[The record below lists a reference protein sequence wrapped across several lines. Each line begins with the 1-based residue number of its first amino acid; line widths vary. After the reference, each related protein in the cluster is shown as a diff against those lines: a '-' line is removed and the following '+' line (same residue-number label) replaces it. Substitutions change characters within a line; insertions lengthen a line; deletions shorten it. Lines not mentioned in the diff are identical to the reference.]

1 MDFPVTGHSVV
12 VNTSV
17 VVGVDAH
24 KLSHT
29 LVAVDPAGLKLGQKT
44 VSTTSAAHADAV
56 RWAASQFGPGVLWA
70 VEDCRTMTARLEDDL
85 LAAGQRV
92 VRVAPHLMSRTR
104 SSARERGKS
113 DPIDALAVAR
123 TVLREPNLPVAVHDP
138 VSMELRLLV
147 DRRDDLVSHFTAT
160 INRLMGRIHLLDPGH
175 PTPRNWKVQK
185 AHRGLR
191 DWLITQDG
199 LVAEIAR
206 DELDDIIRIN
216 AVILALRRRIERTVR
231 PVAPDLIALQGC
243 GELTAARIVA
253 EVANIDRFRSEA
265 AFARYAGLAPVPHTS
280 GSAIVRLRPT
290 RHGNRRL
297 NAAIHR
303 IAITQTIH
311 DGPGR
316 TYYQRRIA
324 EGDSRHRALRC
335 LKRRI
340 TRVVFTRLRAC
351 RSATDP
357 DRPGRRLPQVFMLPL
372 IDLRPARSRASSRPG
387 A

>member
-1 MDFPVTGHSVV
+1 MK
-12 VNTSV
+12 V

-24 KLSHT
+24 KMSHT
-29 LVAVDPAGLKLGQKT
+29 LVAIDPAGLKLAQKT
-44 VSTTSAAHADAV
+44 VATTSAAHAEAV
-56 RWAASQFGPGVLWA
+56 RWAAAQFGSGILWA

-92 VRVAPHLMSRTR
+92 IRVPPHLMSRTR

-123 TVLREPNLPVAVHDP
+123 TVLSEPNLPVAVHDP
-138 VSMELRLLV
+138 ISMELRLLV
-147 DRRDDLVSHFTAT
+147 DRRDDLVSECTAT

-185 AHRGLR
+185 AHRELR

-199 LVAEIAR
+199 LVAELAR
-206 DELDDIIRIN
+206 DELDDIIRIS
-216 AVILALRRRIERTVR
+216 AVILDLRRRIERTVQ
-231 PVAPDLIALQGC
+231 PVAPALIALQGC
-243 GELTAARIVA
+243 GELTAARIIA

-280 GSAIVRLRPT
+280 GSSPVRLRPT
-290 RHGNRRL
+290 RQGNRRL
-297 NAAIHR
+297 NAALHR

-316 TYYQRRIA
+316 TYYQRRLA
-324 EGDSRHRALRC
+324 EGDSRHRALRS
-335 LKRRI
+335 LKRRLA
-340 TRVVFTRLRAC
+340 RVVFNRLKAC
-351 RSATDP
+351 PPAVD
-357 DRPGRRLPQVFMLPL
+357 DRGRKRHASPSVFLLPL
-372 IDLRPARSRASSRPG
+372 VDFHAIR
-387 A
+387 